1 MLSRRTVV
9 PRHYFSSLRN
19 FSQAF
24 ALYPASTMLYIFFND
39 ILAFLGA
46 SRAHLELDM
55 GFHELHVGTLRE
67 WFPKAFKWVG

>member
-1 MLSRRTVV
+1 
-9 PRHYFSSLRN
+9 
-19 FSQAF
+19 
-24 ALYPASTMLYIFFND
+24 MLYIFLND
-39 ILAFLGA
+39 ILAFLEA